1 MEPIL
6 FSACVFIFL
15 TTLCLIVWSIVA
27 QKKLPQLKPSHSF
40 DESLPLLTVVIPA
53 RNEEEDIEKSLV
65 TILKQKHIA
74 LEVIV
79 VNDHSSDTT
88 QEIIEAVALEDTRV
102 TVINNPELRD
112 GWLGKANAMQT
123 GAAIA
128 NGDYIVFTDADIIHS
143 QTCFA
148 SALEIFLSHEY
159 DFFSFSPLWINKTL
173 AENINFPMY
182 FMGFLKLMS
191 IPKIDDPT
199 SKNALASGAFM
210 LVKRSVFKNERG
222 FECVKGNMFDDV
234 GLAEHL
240 KSKRYRVSY
249 WLGPE
254 CSRVR
259 LFKNSKDAFWGTT
272 KNILSAVNGN
282 VSLALPLIFVG
293 VFQYWT
299 PILCVL
305 YGSANESI
313 YLILVGLSTYLIQY
327 LSFYSI
333 RKTFTFHPIKLFA
346 FPLVVIVSAC
356 CITRAAWNMKK
367 GIISWRGRKIK
378 VN

>member
-1 MEPIL
+1 MESIL
-6 FSACVFIFL
+6 FSACIFISL
-15 TTLCLIVWSIVA
+15 ATLCLSVWSIAA
-27 QKKLPQLKPSHSF
+27 QKKLPRLKPSQLF
-40 DESLPLLTVVIPA
+40 DEPLPLLTVVIPA
-53 RNEEEDIEKSLV
+53 RNEEEDIEKSLSN
-65 TILKQKHIA
+65 ILKQKHVA
-74 LEVIV
+74 LEVV
-79 VNDHSSDTT
+79 VINDHSSDKT
-88 QEIIEAVALEDTRV
+88 QKIVEAIALEDTRV

-123 GAAIA
+123 GATIA
-128 NGDYIVFTDADIIHS
+128 NGDYIVFSDADIIHS

-148 SALEIFLSHEY
+148 SALETFLNNEY

-191 IPKIDDPT
+191 VPKIDDPT

-210 LVKRSVFKNERG
+210 LVKRSVFENEGG
-222 FECVKGNMFDDV
+222 FECVKGNMFDDI

-254 CSRVR
+254 CSSVR

-282 VSLALPLIFVG
+282 VSLALLLIFAG

-299 PILCVL
+299 SILCVL
-305 YGSANESI
+305 YGVANESI
-313 YLILVGLSTYLIQY
+313 SLMLVGLSTYLIQY

-333 RKTFTFHPIKLFA
+333 RKIFTFHPIKLLA
-346 FPLVVIVSAC
+346 FPLVVIVSSC